1 MCFWNETSENIYFQ
15 ITQEIHEL
23 AVQRWKNFP
32 VAVQREHDILAMDI
46 AELEWHLRM
55 EKSEL
60 RRAQNNLDYAKTINS
75 RIKADIEFNQKHMP
89 LVEEKLRIEESY
101 IQDIKDYQVETDVNL
116 QRAREKLEAA
126 EIEFERKSKPL
137 KEELKA
143 NKNKL
148 QVAENDLEILRAE
161 QKRKN
166 AAHRDISEK
175 IEVLKTQIANQD
187 DEIEKLKKEEEI
199 LQAKEKVEQGKIEE
213 CRVRIRK
220 LDQETYNLD
229 HEREAIEDAMEKR
242 KQEADAQIQELTG
255 NHDFLVS
262 EIARLEQDRDVVKMH
277 NEGIRMKIKTM
288 EKQRGKMEKDLERI
302 RKNTKDAENEQK
314 TMASKTK
321 TLTANINELSTQIE
335 RKEKMA
341 IGAEDNLM
349 TMIDQTRSALEE
361 ASRNKKETKTN
372 IR

>member
-1 MCFWNETSENIYFQ
+1 MATTQ

-101 IQDIKDYQVETDVNL
+101 IQDIEAFQVETDVNL

-255 NHDFLVS
+255 NHDFL
-262 EIARLEQDRDVVKMH
+262 
-277 NEGIRMKIKTM
+277 
-288 EKQRGKMEKDLERI
+288 
-302 RKNTKDAENEQK
+302 
-314 TMASKTK
+314 
-321 TLTANINELSTQIE
+321 
-335 RKEKMA
+335 
-341 IGAEDNLM
+341 
-349 TMIDQTRSALEE
+349 
-361 ASRNKKETKTN
+361 
-372 IR
+372 